1 MEILFN
7 GAPKAGQTGSEE
19 LVKESTTATFVED
32 VLEASAKVPVVVD
45 FWAPWCGPCKTLGP
59 LLEKLVKEAKGAVR
73 MVKVNVDKNQDLA
86 MQMRVQ
92 SIPAVYAFV
101 NGRPVDGFVG
111 AVPESQ
117 VKAFIQRLRGN
128 AAGAAPGLDEVLAE
142 AKELMAAGDADTAL
156 QIYQEVLAQDQQN
169 VVAVAGT
176 LRCLIQLD
184 QAGQAKK
191 LLEGLPA
198 ELANHAEIS
207 AVRTTL
213 DLAQQAGQAGSAS
226 ELRRALATNP
236 DDHQARFDL
245 AMAYY
250 AAGEREAAVDELLE
264 LFRRNR
270 AWNDEAARKQL
281 VKLFEAFGSTD
292 PLTVSSRKR
301 LSSLMFA

>member
-1 MEILFN
+1 MEILIN
-7 GAPKAGQTGSEE
+7 GGPKAGQAGAEGW
-19 LVKESTTATFVED
+19 VKESTTASFVED

-59 LLEKLVKEAKGAVR
+59 LLEKLVKETKGAVR

-117 VKAFIQRLRGN
+117 VKAFIQRLLGSS
-128 AAGAAPGLDEVLAE
+128 AGAAPGLEEVLAE
-142 AKELMAAGDADTAL
+142 AKELLATGDANTAL

-169 VVAVAGT
+169 AVAVAGT
-176 LRCLIQLD
+176 LRCLLQLD
-184 QAGQAKK
+184 LAGQAQR
-191 LLEGLPA
+191 LLDGLPS
-198 ELANHAEIS
+198 ELAGHAEIT
-207 AVRTTL
+207 AVRTAL
-213 DLAQQAGQAGSAS
+213 DLAQQAGQAGPAS
-226 ELRRALATNP
+226 ELRRAVAVNP

-250 AAGEREAAVDELLE
+250 ATGEREAAVDELLE

-270 AWNDEAARKQL
+270 TWNDEAARKQL
-281 VKLFEAFGSTD
+281 LKLFEAFGPTD
-292 PLTVSSRKR
+292 PLTVASRKR